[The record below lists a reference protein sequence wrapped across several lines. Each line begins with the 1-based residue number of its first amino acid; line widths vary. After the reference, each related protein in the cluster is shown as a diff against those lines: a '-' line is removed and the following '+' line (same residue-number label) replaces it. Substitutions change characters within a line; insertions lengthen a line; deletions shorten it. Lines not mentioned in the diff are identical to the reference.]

1 MDLKELDD
9 VVLTRDVPPARR
21 GMPGVVMQSP
31 RGGGSVIVEVFG
43 APEMTLGVLVIPVDA
58 VALVRTT
65 ADASPPSSA
74 SAA

>member
-31 RGGGSVIVEVFG
+31 RGGSVIVEVFG

-65 ADASPPSSA
+65 ADASPPSPA

>member
-31 RGGGSVIVEVFG
+31 RGGSVIVEVFG
-43 APEMTLGVLVIPVDA
+43 APEVTLGVLVIPVDA
-58 VALVRTT
+58 VALVRT
-65 ADASPPSSA
+65 AAGAQPPSSA